1 MHSSSRFVKAI
12 LEGQT
17 DLDLA
22 NILWDAFNSMNY
34 RFTEWIFDFNGWIYV
49 VWVLVKL
56 VANSVILSVRK
67 LQRWD
72 FFWLWWDLAEV
83 LSTWSSWICTVGL
96 VSSCR
101 NRYELMSFCCC
112 RSWSLYFSLVA
123 VVVVLVLDIALCS

>member
-67 LQRWD
+67 LQR
-72 FFWLWWDLAEV
+72 
-83 LSTWSSWICTVGL
+83 
-96 VSSCR
+96 
-101 NRYELMSFCCC
+101 
-112 RSWSLYFSLVA
+112 
-123 VVVVLVLDIALCS
+123 